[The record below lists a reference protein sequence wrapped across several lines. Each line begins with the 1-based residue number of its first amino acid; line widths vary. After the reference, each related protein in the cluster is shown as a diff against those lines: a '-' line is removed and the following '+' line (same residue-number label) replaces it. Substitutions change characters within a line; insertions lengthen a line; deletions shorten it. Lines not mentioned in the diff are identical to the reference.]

1 MMQHVHAAAGPIS
14 FAAAFIAGVAGS
26 AHCLA
31 MCGGL
36 SGALG
41 MRARQAGIAPA
52 RALAHQLAQQAGRV
66 GSYALAGALCGAF
79 GAALGNLM
87 DVVQVTLFARVLA
100 GLTLIAIALRVLFGW
115 QLLAPL
121 ERLGARAFARLSP
134 LARNAAGSGLGGSLL
149 LGAVWGWLPCG
160 LVYSMLAFAAFSG
173 NALDGALILML
184 FGLGTWPAMLGGSL
198 ASSQLWR
205 LSTARGVHTLAG
217 AALLV
222 FGLVTLLA
230 PLRHAHH

>member
-41 MRARQAGIAPA
+41 MRARQAGVAPA
-52 RALAHQLAQQAGRV
+52 RAFAHQLLQQTGRV

-79 GAALGNLM
+79 GAALGTLM

-134 LARNAAGSGLGGSLL
+134 LARNAAGSGLAGSLL

-160 LVYSMLAFAAFSG
+160 LVYSMLAFAALSG
-173 NALDGALILML
+173 NAVDGALILML

-198 ASSQLWR
+198 LGAQLWR
-205 LSTARGVHTLAG
+205 VSMARRVHTLAG
-217 AALLV
+217 VL
-222 FGLVTLLA
+222 LLA
-230 PLRHAHH
+230 FGVMTMIAPLGHAHH